1 MQENIS
7 STDWRFRDA
16 SLMAFGAI
24 LEGPDANA
32 LRPLVDQAMPM
43 LIAAMQDKSVVV
55 KVYTIVFDR
64 NVSNRHKPKH
74 CIDSI
79 VHRTRPLGR

>member
-1 MQENIS
+1 
-7 STDWRFRDA
+7 
-16 SLMAFGAI
+16 MAFGAI

-55 KVYTIVFDR
+55 KVYTIV
-64 NVSNRHKPKH
+64 
-74 CIDSI
+74 
-79 VHRTRPLGR
+79 